1 MKKAAHIV
9 PVLLTVLLVAVGAG
23 IPLIASSFVD
33 RQLEHET
40 KQWEDTSVSLVLSQ
54 EGDFFQTLEL
64 FRSDDHSQVELSEGE
79 SMTAEEAMKAAA
91 GAAVQLEL
99 TVPAQEELSVTPM
112 LFASSGTPVSS
123 GIFWYCMWSDGDSQ
137 TVLWIDDQSGRVVA
151 FDGWVGPSELYAV
164 DSPFHEAVFSV
175 LEYCQTQYPIDSLE
189 YDLDQAT
196 GKEDGA
202 TALDGEAVVEGEAT
216 EANVYQRFAS
226 YTVILSRSVDGLS
239 EECALPLILDGE
251 RIYFNL

>member
-1 MKKAAHIV
+1 MKAVRIV
-9 PVLLTVLLVAVGAG
+9 PVLLVALLVAVGAS

-33 RQLEHET
+33 RQLQHET

-54 EGDFFQTLEL
+54 EEDFFQTLEL
-64 FRSDDHSQVELSEGE
+64 FRSHDRSQVELPGGEG
-79 SMTAEEAMKAAA
+79 MTAEEAMKAAA
-91 GAAVQLEL
+91 SAAVQLEL
-99 TVPAQEELSVTPM
+99 TVPAPDGLSATPM
-112 LFASSGTPVSS
+112 LFASSGAPVSS
-123 GIFWYCMWSDGDSQ
+123 GIFWCCTWGDGDSQ

-151 FDGWVGPSELYAV
+151 FDGWVGPSELYAA

-189 YDLDQAT
+189 YDLDQAAE
-196 GKEDGA
+196 KDNAAISSDG
-202 TALDGEAVVEGEAT
+202 GVVVEGEAA

-226 YTVILSRSVDGLS
+226 YTVVLSRSVDGLT
-239 EECALPLILDGE
+239 EECALPLMLDGE